1 MLTGPLVE
9 KMEAPPPE
17 SFDCGRSDQN
27 EFLHEHAW
35 TDQQANVTTT
45 YLVWHSGMIAGFT
58 TVCMSGIALDR
69 RERESTVRFQ
79 EVSAL
84 KLAQLGIDRSFQGGG
99 LGRFAVDW
107 TLELARV
114 VAADVACRYVI
125 LDAQPDLVPWYERQ
139 GFVPNKLAQ
148 KRRIADA
155 LQHGRDPGRIAVSMR
170 FDLRGIAE

>member
-1 MLTGPLVE
+1 MRDDRDVE
-9 KMEAPPPE
+9 KLDGFPSR
-17 SFDCGRSDQN
+17 SFDCGRADQN
-27 EFLHEHAW
+27 AFLHERAW
-35 TDQQANVTTT
+35 MDQQARISST
-45 YLVWHSGMIAGFT
+45 YLFERRGLLAAYV

-69 RERESTVRFQ
+69 HERGSIPYQ
-79 EVSAL
+79 DVSAL
-84 KLAQLGIDRSFQGGG
+84 KLLQLGVDRSFQGSG
-99 LGRFAVDW
+99 LGESAVRW
-107 TLELARV
+107 TLG
-114 VAADVACRYVI
+114 VAKLVGETVACRYVI